1 MRFQNNIRKGL
12 IFAGIAAAL
21 ALLPATVKAQ
31 EITNTEFND
40 GPNVVAM
47 AQPTA
52 AAYDTTSATDSL
64 PATQAILATESIA
77 ASAEPVQ
84 ASVTAPVPSTWVT
97 FLLTLCVGLIALYT
111 LIGADRAS
119 RSLGRY
125 VSTRNA

>member
-1 MRFQNNIRKGL
+1 MKFHNNIPKGL

-21 ALLPATVKAQ
+21 AVLPATVKAQ

-52 AAYDTTSATDSL
+52 AKSDTASATNSL
-64 PATQAILATESIA
+64 PATQAILATEAIA

-84 ASVTAPVPSTWVT
+84 ASVAPIPSTWVT

-119 RSLGRY
+119 RNLGRY